1 MNSIVNL
8 VRRHKPAVVYFAPTK
23 AFHTV
28 RTPRDIAALLSKCDP
43 ASVERFERELGIPGA
58 LHDRVLLP

>member
-1 MNSIVNL
+1 LNSIVNL